1 MNTESAQ
8 GRAWKNMW
16 VGNFAESHVMPN
28 TPGMLLRCV
37 ALEKLRAKKHEDDTL
52 VA

>member
-1 MNTESAQ
+1 
-8 GRAWKNMW
+8 
-16 VGNFAESHVMPN
+16 MPN

-52 VA
+52 IA

>member
-1 MNTESAQ
+1 
-8 GRAWKNMW
+8 
-16 VGNFAESHVMPN
+16 MPN
-28 TPGMLLRCV
+28 TPGMLLRGA

>member
-1 MNTESAQ
+1 MCMEKQLIVKLDHQA
-8 GRAWKNMW
+8 
-16 VGNFAESHVMPN
+16 MPN

-52 VA
+52 IA